1 LSRLAETNRPAD
13 ELVGCILG
21 IAVGSSVNLAQAAVH
36 VIDFYLEDA
45 QEKERKHIIQ
55 LCNSND
61 AQSAELLRGYVCE
74 GMRTFFFT
82 TTSW

>member
-1 LSRLAETNRPAD
+1 LSRLVETGRPLD

-45 QEKERKHIIQ
+45 QEKERIHIIQ

-61 AQSAELLRGYVCE
+61 AQSAELLLGYVCE
-74 GMRTFFFT
+74 AMRMFRT